1 LAISLRFEPADL
13 ARVRFAVSPLFETL
27 AAIRVATGPQGP
39 GFHRRWLDAVRP
51 RLAGLDL
58 RAITSL
64 QPRHGYTPDF
74 LAPPPPG
81 PAPRFADELALLAA
95 TPADVVEAEI
105 ELSLRDTPGACD
117 TELGRFL
124 RGDPEILAFLTETV
138 AAAWHA
144 LVEPDWPRVRALL
157 EADVAYR
164 SRRLA
169 EGGLDGL
176 LPDLHPTLRWTGDTL
191 VREPGGD
198 EDHDLGGR
206 GILLLPSAFKHDE
219 AVVITQPPW
228 QPTVAYPA
236 RGLGGLWAPVAGT
249 RDAALARLLGGTRA
263 GLLAD
268 LDAPA
273 STTWLA
279 RRHALAPAT
288 VSAHLTVLRDAGLV
302 AGERHRHEIR
312 YRRTE
317 LGTALLTSRSS

>member
-1 LAISLRFEPADL
+1 LAISLRFGRADL
-13 ARVRFAVSPLFETL
+13 ARIRFAVSPLFETL

-39 GFHRRWLDAVRP
+39 GFHRRWLDAARP

-58 RAITSL
+58 RAITLL

-81 PAPRFADELALLAA
+81 SAPRFADELALLAA
-95 TPADVVEAEI
+95 TPADVVQAEI
-105 ELSLRDTPGACD
+105 ELSLRDTPGARD
-117 TELGRFL
+117 TELGRSL
-124 RGDPEILAFLTETV
+124 RGDPEILAVLTWTV

-176 LPDLHPTLRWTGDTL
+176 PPDLHPTLRWTGEAL

-206 GILLLPSAFKHDE
+206 GVLLLPSAFKDDE
-219 AVVITQPPW
+219 AVVITRPPW
-228 QPTVAYPA
+228 QPAVAYPA
-236 RGLGGLWAPVAGT
+236 RGLGGLWAPAAGT

-288 VSAHLTVLRDAGLV
+288 VSAHLIVLRDAGLV

-312 YRRTE
+312 YRRTD
-317 LGTALLTSRSS
+317 LGTALLVSG